1 MPLGGILSVHS
12 QATVALRFSRRAIKP
27 TQRLKIW
34 LSTVYR
40 GGLQY
45 RGNPLLQWLNSWPV
59 GQSVDFAGRIYR
71 ARQFRRVDVSK
82 LQTIRAI

>member
-1 MPLGGILSVHS
+1 MPLGGILSVHL

-40 GGLQY
+40 GAY
-45 RGNPLLQWLNSWPV
+45 NT
-59 GQSVDFAGRIYR
+59 GQTPCHNGWAPGRWVNR
-71 ARQFRRVDVSK
+71 
-82 LQTIRAI
+82 